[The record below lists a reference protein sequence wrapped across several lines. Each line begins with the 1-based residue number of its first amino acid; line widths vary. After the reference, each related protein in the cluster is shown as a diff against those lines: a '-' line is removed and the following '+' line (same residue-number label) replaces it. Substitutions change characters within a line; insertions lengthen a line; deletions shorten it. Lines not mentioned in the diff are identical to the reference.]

1 MTDYQEK
8 KATDYTGVI
17 IGIILLPVI
26 LLSVHLHQESLGR
39 SVCVCLGALMV
50 GIRIRWDLRSHFWFW
65 GIIVLFFALHVP
77 LFLLIRWPRGWIPA
91 VVMLPV
97 ALVDCLIFL
106 GVVRVVER
114 LTKSNQSAEEPS
126 D

>member
-1 MTDYQEK
+1 MTDRVK

-39 SVCVCLGALMV
+39 SVCICLGSLMV
-50 GIRIRWDLRSHFWFW
+50 GIRIRWDLRNHIWFW
-65 GIIVLFFALHVP
+65 GIIVLLVAVHVP
-77 LFLLIRWPRGWIPA
+77 LFLLIRWPHGWVPA

-106 GVVRVVER
+106 RIVRFVEN
-114 LTKSNQSAEEPS
+114 LTEGDQSANGQS

>member
-1 MTDYQEK
+1 MTEEREK

-39 SVCVCLGALMV
+39 SVSICLGALMV
-50 GIRIRWDLRSHFWFW
+50 GIRIRWDLRSRVWFW
-65 GIIVLFFALHVP
+65 GVVVLMFVLNVP
-77 LFLLIRWPRGWIPA
+77 LFLLIQWPHGWVPA

-106 GVVRVVER
+106 GTVRLVEK
-114 LTKSNQSAEEPS
+114 LTKGESIG
-126 D
+126 

>member
-1 MTDYQEK
+1 MMTEQREK

-17 IGIILLPVI
+17 IAIILLPVI

-39 SVCVCLGALMV
+39 SVCICLGSLMV
-50 GIRIRWDLRSHFWFW
+50 GIRIRWDLRRRIWFW
-65 GIIVLFFALHVP
+65 GIVILMLGLNVP
-77 LFLLIRWPRGWIPA
+77 LFLLVQWPHGWVPA

-97 ALVDCLIFL
+97 ALVDCLLFL
-106 GVVRVVER
+106 GIVRVVES
-114 LTKSNQSAEEPS
+114 LTKDGQSA